1 MIVTTDIANI
11 LFRDCKSFGIKTVPF
26 GKTITGELKEECI
39 TIHVKGQTSGTYWE
53 KCFVEVNLC
62 VPNLRDGEANTIR
75 LNEIERLSKGKFK
88 EDVVIGTRNKDSC
101 LLHSNL
107 FNKFEIF
114 LAGSDPACYFRE
126 LISPFHTLINCISIL
141 LAVEEEF

>member
-75 LNEIERLSKGKFK
+75 LNEIERLAKGKFK
-88 EDVVIGTRNKDSC
+88 EDVVSDYNNTSYRYAYETISIERDDALKCCFVNC
-101 LLHSNL
+101 RLL
-107 FNKFEIF
+107 FNVFN
-114 LAGSDPACYFRE
+114 
-126 LISPFHTLINCISIL
+126 TN
-141 LAVEEEF
+141 